1 MSFQGEYAP
10 STFDWVADQVSRYE
24 ATGGAAGRTINGYP
38 CVVLTT
44 EGAKSGAVRK
54 SPVIRVSDGERYAA
68 VASLG
73 GSPKNPNWYHNLR
86 ANPLV
91 RLQDGADVRE
101 YRAHLAEGDERA
113 RWWDRA
119 VETFPQYAEYQ
130 TKTDRLIPLLLLEP
144 RQS

>member
-24 ATGGAAGRTINGYP
+24 ATGGTEGRTINGYP

-91 RLQDGADVRE
+91 RLQDGADVQE

-130 TKTDRLIPLLLLEP
+130 TKTERVIPVFVLEP
-144 RQS
+144 VQG